1 MRSVIYTDVSIRNF
15 KGIKKFD
22 LKLNPAETML
32 CGRNA
37 VGKSSVIDLIW
48 WVLFGKNAAGESNF
62 DCRTLDGDG
71 NKVHFIDIEGVVG
84 ANVDGTQYEI
94 KRIQK
99 EKWVKRRGQEDQEF
113 AGNINEY
120 SVNGYPKSEKEFKA
134 FIAEIIDEKTF
145 MILMN
150 PTTFPNLDWKE
161 QRSILMSI
169 VGDVADDDLSGEV
182 EYFDLMKPELQ
193 VASIDDIKK
202 KWTKAR
208 NDLKKK
214 PDELQTRID
223 EVESQMAEEVDV
235 AALEAKRKVA
245 IADINALK
253 DKMLDLE
260 TKTNAK
266 VDAEIEALESKRS
279 RMVAEASTDAIR
291 NVDAAEHKRKVAK
304 DAWNDAEKRLEDLKR
319 DIADSNRSIYT
330 LETSV
335 TEAEDEVQI
344 LKEQTFPEEE
354 SICPTCGQALPEK
367 EVKSLRE
374 KWEKNRA
381 EKLSEAID
389 IAATKR
395 QHLTFNIGRRDDL
408 ITLIERVTSD
418 IEIAEKNYRT
428 ASDEY
433 ESAYKAS
440 EDARPDTSEIDAE
453 IEKLYSQ
460 RIDESEIAA
469 ESDKIREQIQKDRMV
484 ISDIEREINSS
495 SENEM
500 RRARIADLEKELRE
514 VGQRVSNCDKM
525 LYACDS
531 YIKAIS
537 RRINDKFDGLEF
549 KLFEQQI
556 NGGVKETC
564 SITYDGVPYQSL
576 NSGHRIVVGLNIIK
590 ALQEVY
596 GIKVP
601 VVIDNAE
608 SISEGNLP
616 DMDCQTILL
625 KVTDDPVLT
634 VTT

>member
-1 MRSVIYTDVSIRNF
+1 MRSVIYTDVSVRNF

-37 VGKSSVIDLIW
+37 VGKSSIIDLIW

-62 DCRTLDGDG
+62 DCRTLNSDG
-71 NKVHFIDIEGVVG
+71 NKVHFVDIEGVVG

-113 AGNINEY
+113 SGNINEY
-120 SVNGYPKSEKEFKA
+120 SVNGYPKSEKEYKA

-169 VGDVADDDLSGEV
+169 VGDVADEDLSGEV
-182 EYFDLMKPELQ
+182 EYFDLLKPELQ

-245 IADINALK
+245 IADINALENK
-253 DKMLDLE
+253 LLDIK
-260 TKTNAK
+260 TKSNAK

-279 RMVAEASTDAIR
+279 RLFAEASTDAIR
-291 NVDAAEHKRKVAK
+291 NVDAADHKRKIAR
-304 DAWNDAEKRLEDLKR
+304 DAWNDAEKRLDDLKW

-330 LETSV
+330 LESNV
-335 TEAEDEVQI
+335 TEAEHEVQV

-367 EVKSLRE
+367 EVKSLRA

-408 ITLIERVTSD
+408 TALIEQVSSD
-418 IEIAEKNYRT
+418 VEAAEKNYRT
-428 ASDEY
+428 TSDEY
-433 ESAYKAS
+433 ELAYKAS

-460 RIDESEIAA
+460 RIDEREITA
-469 ESDKIREQIQKDRMV
+469 EANKIREQIQKDRMV

-514 VGQRVSNCDKM
+514 VGQKVSNCDKM

-634 VTT
+634 VKT

>member
-1 MRSVIYTDVSIRNF
+1 MRNVSYNFVSIRNF
-15 KGIKKFD
+15 KGLKKFD
-22 LKLNPAETML
+22 TEFGQAETTL

-37 VGKSSVIDLIW
+37 VGKSTVVDLIW

-62 DCRTLDGDG
+62 DNRPLDSDG
-71 NKVHFIDIEGVVG
+71 NKIHFIDIEGKVG
-84 ANVDGTQYEI
+84 IKIDGTDYI
-94 KRIQK
+94 VMRIQK
-99 EKWVKRRGQEDQEF
+99 EKWVKRRGQEEQEF

-145 MILMN
+145 QILMN
-150 PTTFPNLDWKE
+150 PTTFPSLDWKE

-169 VGDVADDDLSGEV
+169 VGDVSDDDLSGEV
-182 EYFDLMKPELQ
+182 EYFDLLKPELQ

-223 EVESQMAEEVDV
+223 EVESQMAIEVDV

-245 IADINALK
+245 VADINALK

-266 VDAEIEALESKRS
+266 VDAEIEALESKRK
-279 RMVAEASTDAIR
+279 VVIDEAKTDAIR
-291 NVDAAEHKRKVAK
+291 NVDAAEHKRVVAK
-304 DAWNDAEKRLEDLKR
+304 DALEVAQRRFINLKNDLVGYRKTAEYSKNRAEEAEKVVQHLK
-319 DIADSNRSIYT
+319 
-330 LETSV
+330 
-335 TEAEDEVQI
+335 
-344 LKEQTFPEEE
+344 KENYPE
-354 SICPTCGQALPEK
+354 SKTICPTCGQKYPEK
-367 EVKSLRE
+367 LVKSLRD
-374 KWEKNRA
+374 KWEKDHTD
-381 EKLSEAID
+381 KLSEAID
-389 IAATKR
+389 VAATAR
-395 QHLTFNIGRRDDL
+395 QHAMFAASEVENIEL
-408 ITLIERVTSD
+408 IVKSADEELINAD
-418 IEIAEKNYRT
+418 KNYRT
-428 ASDEY
+428 ASDEC
-433 ESAYKAS
+433 EAACKAS
-440 EDARPDTSEIDAE
+440 NDVIVDTSAIDAE

-469 ESDKIREQIQKDRMV
+469 EADKIREQIQKDRMV

-495 SENEM
+495 SENET
-500 RRARIADLEKELRE
+500 RRARIAELEKELRE
-514 VGQRVSNCDKM
+514 VGQKVSNCDKM

-564 SITYDGVPYQSL
+564 SITYNGVPYQSL

-616 DMDCQTILL
+616 EMDCQTILL
-625 KVTDDPVLT
+625 KVTDDPTLT
-634 VTT
+634 VMT